1 MWDPSVTEDVLVG
14 RWQGGAGNEVPG
26 LCLLGAVTQ
35 GVSACPKGCRLSYIF
50 DECCIEG
57 VMIGDETKLSII

>member
-35 GVSACPKGCRLSYIF
+35 GGLSMPQRLQA
-50 DECCIEG
+50 
-57 VMIGDETKLSII
+57 KLHLR

>member
-1 MWDPSVTEDVLVG
+1 MAGGREVQVMRCLASVYLELSLK
-14 RWQGGAGNEVPG
+14 E
-26 LCLLGAVTQ
+26 
-35 GVSACPKGCRLSYIF
+35 VSACPKGCRLSYIF